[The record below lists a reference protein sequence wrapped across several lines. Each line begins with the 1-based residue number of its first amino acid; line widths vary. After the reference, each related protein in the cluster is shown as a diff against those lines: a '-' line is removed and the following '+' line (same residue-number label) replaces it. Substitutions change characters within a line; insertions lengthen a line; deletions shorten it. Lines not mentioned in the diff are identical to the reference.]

1 MYHNGRMYRTD
12 KVLTK
17 DASKA
22 AAEIKSKAIEQF
34 RRGSTA
40 ALTDLKSLA
49 GALEPHEL
57 AGKMPSN
64 WLPRTLEAAKRG
76 VGKVGAAIG
85 LIGTGI
91 AGFFR
96 NRARN
101 RKLFDL
107 ELSKLAAYSIEQFS
121 TEDAMT
127 KSASALSEVEDIM
140 RRVYEEDPSYW
151 PYGLGVEG
159 HDSVYLIRDNM
170 TKAAAGFV
178 GWQEQRINGRRVG
191 SYSIGILPEHRSKGF
206 AKEAV
211 AKILME
217 KAAGVDE
224 VRSYV
229 CTHNTRSKGLA
240 NVLGIKI
247 QEKF

>member
-1 MYHNGRMYRTD
+1 MYSMD
-12 KVLTK
+12 KDVIK
-17 DASKA
+17 RFSA
-22 AAEIKSKAIEQF
+22 AGENIKRQAIKQF
-34 RRGSTA
+34 QVGKTA
-40 ALTDLKSLA
+40 ALNDWKALA
-49 GALEPHEL
+49 TALEPYEF
-57 AGKMPSN
+57 AGKLPAN
-64 WLPRTLEAAKRG
+64 WLPRVSEALTRG
-76 VGKVGAAIG
+76 VGKVGTALG
-85 LIGTGI
+85 LLGSGVV
-91 AGFFR
+91 GFFR

-101 RKLFDL
+101 RGLFAEQLNKFASCSVEHYTVPSDL
-107 ELSKLAAYSIEQFS
+107 E
-121 TEDAMT
+121 
-127 KSASALSEVEDIM
+127 KSASSSLGEVRDIM
-140 RRVYEEDPSYW
+140 KKVYDEDPSYW

-159 HDSVYLIRDNM
+159 HESVYLIRDNM

-178 GWQEQRINGRRVG
+178 GWQEQRIAGRKVG
-191 SYSIGILPEHRSKGF
+191 SYSIGILPEYRSKGF

-229 CTHNTRSKGLA
+229 CSHNMRSKGLA